1 MLAQINSTID
11 NINENYNFDIESIDD
26 MSVFVIIEN
35 KDLRIIARNID
46 QCIGDGDTKPVS
58 LYWEKILGVG
68 ERTYTEVHL
77 EQIVNILN
85 NIKFNKVIGKFYLNG
100 NVNNTIEALEEKN
113 KFYKKFNSNIKV
125 RKTYDDCSI
134 CFEPTMCKSKC
145 EHYLCYPCWD
155 KIDSY
160 YCDECKEDD
169 ENICDDETC
178 NHQRCPICRQLL
190 LAHF

>member
-77 EQIVNILN
+77 EQIVTILN

-160 YCDECKEDD
+160 YCDECKEDE